1 MFNIAK
7 EASFTCELIIDCL
20 SLSFSLFNALMMI
33 KNNHQSQSPLITI
46 CPIPFKCQRYYTNQ
60 SISFNLHPS
69 QLATGEQLHC
79 YIRARPFKSPTL
91 PLPTGSSLPAGWQ
104 LINSRISSSEFA
116 LKNILCTNYLKV
128 VFLKAKSETGIWA
141 AVVY

>member
-7 EASFTCELIIDCL
+7 EASFTFCCELIIDCL

-33 KNNHQSQSPLITI
+33 KNNHQSHSPLITI
-46 CPIPFKCQRYYTNQ
+46 CPIPLKC
-60 SISFNLHPS
+60 ISFNLHPS

-104 LINSRISSSEFA
+104 VINSRISSSEFA
-116 LKNILCTNYLKV
+116 LKSILCTNYLRV

>member
-7 EASFTCELIIDCL
+7 EASFTFCCELIIDCL

-33 KNNHQSQSPLITI
+33 KNNHQSHSPLITI
-46 CPIPFKCQRYYTNQ
+46 CPIPLKC
-60 SISFNLHPS
+60 ISFNLHPS

-91 PLPTGSSLPAGWQ
+91 PLPTGSSLPTGWQ
-104 LINSRISSSEFA
+104 VINSRISSSEFA
-116 LKNILCTNYLKV
+116 LKSILCTNYLRV

>member
-7 EASFTCELIIDCL
+7 EASFTFCCELIIDCL

-33 KNNHQSQSPLITI
+33 KNNHQSHSPLITI
-46 CPIPFKCQRYYTNQ
+46 CPIPLKC
-60 SISFNLHPS
+60 ISFNLHPS

-91 PLPTGSSLPAGWQ
+91 PLPTGSSLPTSWQ
-104 LINSRISSSEFA
+104 VINSRISSSEFA
-116 LKNILCTNYLKV
+116 LKSILCTNYLRV